1 MQKELY
7 ELAGKRMR
15 LQNLRSPCVWGG
27 GWGVAAGDGEEECCP
42 GNHKPGV
49 RVLFS
54 KVGYLVL
61 LTLSSL
67 SSLSLETSFHLL
79 GSYFALR

>member
-1 MQKELY
+1 MQKEIY

-15 LQNLRSPCVWGG
+15 LQNLRSPRVWGG
-27 GWGVAAGDGEEECCP
+27 GWGVAAGDEEEEHCP

-49 RVLFS
+49 SVLFS
-54 KVGYLVL
+54 KVRYLVL

-79 GSYFALR
+79 RSYFALR